1 MLALGL
7 QGSPRKKG
15 NSDIL
20 LDRFME
26 ELARLGSVTRIIDV
40 ASRHIEPCKELTVCE
55 RKGTCPIKDDMDGEI
70 YALLRKADL
79 VVAASPVFFYGVS
92 AQLKALID
100 RCQTLWAR
108 RYMLKLDDP
117 ASAIRRGFLLSVG
130 ATTGKQLF
138 DGIHLT
144 ARYFFDGISAA
155 YAGSLT
161 YRRIEG
167 RGKINEQPDLAR
179 DISRAAAELTDGLT
193 GRPKVLYVC
202 ADNACR
208 SQMAAAFTTLYA
220 GRYVDADCAG
230 FQPADGVDS
239 MMVAVMQEK
248 GIDMGFRTIQSLSVA
263 LSDHH
268 PDHLVTLGREAAV
281 PEWSGAGLQN
291 WDVPDPGTQSIETMR
306 ALRDEIERRVKAY
319 VGQLNPSAEWKK

>member
-7 QGSPRKKG
+7 QGSPRKNG

-20 LDRFME
+20 LCRFMD
-26 ELARLGSVTRIIDV
+26 ELAGLGVVTRTIDV
-40 ASRHIEPCKELTVCE
+40 ARRHIEPCKELTVCE
-55 RKGTCPIKDDMDGEI
+55 RKGFCPIKDDMEGEI

-108 RYMLKLDDP
+108 RYRLKLNDP
-117 ASAIRRGFLLSVG
+117 ASSIRRGFLLSVG
-130 ATTGKQLF
+130 ATAGKQLF

-144 ARYFFDGISAA
+144 AKYFFDGISAT

-161 YRRIEG
+161 YRKIEG
-167 RGKINEQPDLAR
+167 RGQIKDHPGLAQ
-179 DISRAAAELTDGLT
+179 DIRRAAEELTHGLT

-208 SQMAAAFTTLYA
+208 SQMAAAFTKLHA
-220 GRYVDADCAG
+220 GRLLDADCAG
-230 FQPADGVDS
+230 FKPADGVDP

-248 GIDMGFRTIQSLSVA
+248 GIDMGFRTIQPLHVA
-263 LSDHH
+263 LADHH
-268 PDHLVTLGREAAV
+268 PDHLVTLGWDDAV
-281 PEWSGAGLQN
+281 PGWSGVEPMK
-291 WDVPDPGTQSIETMR
+291 WDVFEPGTQSIETMR
-306 ALRDEIERRVKAY
+306 AMRDEIERRVNAF
-319 VGQLNPSAEWKK
+319 VGQLNPSATWRK